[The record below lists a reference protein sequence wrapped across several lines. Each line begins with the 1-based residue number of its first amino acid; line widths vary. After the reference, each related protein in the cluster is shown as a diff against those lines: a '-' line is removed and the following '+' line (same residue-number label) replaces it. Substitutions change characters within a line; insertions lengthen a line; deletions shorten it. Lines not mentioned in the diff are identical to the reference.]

1 MAQQAM
7 RFSGDK
13 GIKMFNIKK
22 RIDELELESSSNSKV
37 FCELYSEIR
46 SLKGKYLTLKTAIV
60 GLGRK
65 LGVELVLDE
74 EDEQIKVLDGIVNGN
89 NKTWTT
95 PEDLNKE
102 E

>member
-1 MAQQAM
+1 
-7 RFSGDK
+7 
-13 GIKMFNIKK
+13 MFNIKK